1 MAISTFELKPMEPN
15 YSIWFDRNNLKAM
28 FTTQEI
34 KEIYFQETTFK
45 LPEPTSHAT
54 GLCS

>member
-45 LPEPTSHAT
+45 LP
-54 GLCS
+54 